1 LYRKYYFNNIIQAIK
16 NKYFIKLLKKR
27 KTKNTVSMLTYFAN
41 ILLPLPLP
49 AVFTYRVPHDLNE
62 QIKVGTRVVVPF
74 GKNKLYAGLVM
85 EVHAMAPAYPNV
97 KYVVD
102 IIDKEAIITEKQLE
116 LWKWIAHYYL
126 CHTGEVM
133 AAAMPSGLKLAGE
146 TLIMLHPDFDGD
158 ISTLTERELKIAE
171 AMTYRQHLT
180 VTEVQKIVEI
190 QKIFPVIKS
199 LVEKKVILTTEE
211 IKNPYRVKKE
221 TYIFL
226 HDNYFS
232 DEPALFELLD
242 QLSASKRT
250 EKQSQLLLAFL
261 MLKRDEDRVK
271 RAELLKKSECSAS
284 SLQTLVNNN
293 ILVQKE
299 IQSSR
304 LANVSKKNDISDIN
318 LSEEQQRCF
327 LQIAELFKQHSVVL
341 LHGITGSGKTEIYM
355 KMIDEVLAQ
364 GKQVLYLLPEI
375 ALTSQI
381 VNRLQK
387 YFGNRVGVYHSRFNE
402 FERVEI
408 WDRVLRHG
416 EVPENSLDILEPE
429 TNSRYSLILG
439 ARSSLLLPYQN
450 LGLIIVDEE
459 HDASYK
465 QQDPAPRYHARDAA
479 VVLGK
484 LHNAPVLLGT
494 ATPSLESYYN
504 VKQGKYGLVE
514 LFQRFAESK
523 LPEIWIENVPEA
535 RKQKKME
542 GDISHFLI
550 ENMATALERKEQ
562 IILFQNRRGYAVR
575 LYCNACQAMPA
586 CIHCDVTLTYHKK
599 SNLLKCHY
607 CGYAIAVPTRCP
619 HCQSADIEMKGFG
632 TEKIEE
638 TLAQLFPDAKVARMD
653 LDTTRSKTAYQK
665 IISDFEK
672 QRTNILVGTQMV
684 TKGLD
689 FDRVSIVGILEADN
703 MLTFPDFRAFERAF
717 QVMAQ
722 VSGRAGRKELPG
734 KVIIQS
740 YQPRHPAFKYV
751 IGNDYQAMYNNQ
763 IEERKKYRYPP
774 VFRLIKITIK
784 HNNLELVNFAAA
796 EIAMELQKIFPKQV
810 LGPEFPL
817 ISRLQNQYLK
827 EIWIKFAKE
836 PSLVKKKALL
846 QKYISQFQTH
856 SKYKQVR
863 VVVNVD
869 C

>member
-1 LYRKYYFNNIIQAIK
+1 MRPTF
-16 NKYFIKLLKKR
+16 
-27 KTKNTVSMLTYFAN
+27 FAN

-49 AVFTYRVPHDLNE
+49 ATFTYRIPYDFE
-62 QIKVGTRVVVPF
+62 TQIKIGIRVVVPF

-85 EVHAMAPAYPNV
+85 AVHTNVPSLLNV
-97 KYVVD
+97 KYIVDMIDVEPVV
-102 IIDKEAIITEKQLE
+102 TEKQLE
-116 LWKWIAHYYL
+116 LWKWLAHYYL
-126 CHTGEVM
+126 CHKGEVM

-146 TLIMLHPDFDGD
+146 TLIMLHPNFDGD

-171 AMTYRQHLT
+171 ALTYRQRMT
-180 VTEVQKIVEI
+180 VADAQKVVDI

-199 LVEKKVILTTEE
+199 LVEKKIILTTEE
-211 IKNPYRVKKE
+211 IKNPYHAKKE

-226 HDNYFS
+226 HESYAS

-242 QLSASKRT
+242 KLSASKKT

-261 MLKRDEDRVK
+261 MLKRTENSVK
-271 RAELLKKSECSAS
+271 KSELLKKSEGSPS
-284 SLQTLVNNN
+284 SLHTLINNN
-293 ILVQKE
+293 ILIQKE
-299 IQSSR
+299 VQSSR
-304 LANVSKKNDISDIN
+304 LQEVSSVYNIGEIE
-318 LSEEQQRCF
+318 LSEIQQKSF
-327 LQIAELFKQHSVVL
+327 LQIKELFKQFPVVL

-355 KMIDEVLAQ
+355 KMIDKVLAQ

-381 VNRLQK
+381 VGRLQK
-387 YFGNRVGVYHSRFNE
+387 YFGNKVGVYHSRFNE

-408 WDRVLRHG
+408 WNRVLQHG
-416 EVPENSLDILEPE
+416 KDSE
-429 TNSRYSLILG
+429 RKYSLVLG
-439 ARSSLLLPYQN
+439 ARSALLLPYQN

-465 QQDPAPRYHARDAA
+465 QNDPAPRYHARDAA

-484 LHNAPVLLGT
+484 LHHAPVLLGT

-514 LFQRFAESK
+514 LFQRYAESQ

-535 RKQKKME
+535 RRQKKME
-542 GDISHFLI
+542 GHLSHFLI
-550 ENMATALERKEQ
+550 DNMATALERKEQ

-575 LYCNACQAMPA
+575 LYCNSCQNMPT

-607 CGYAIAVPTRCP
+607 CGYAIAMPTHCP
-619 HCQSADIEMKGFG
+619 HCQSVDVEKKGFG

-638 TLAQLFPDAKVARMD
+638 TLAQLFPDSKVARMD

-672 QRTNILVGTQMV
+672 MRTDILVGTQMV

-689 FDRVSIVGILEADN
+689 FDRVSVVGILEADN
-703 MLTFPDFRAFERAF
+703 LLSFPDFRAFERAF
-717 QVMAQ
+717 QVLAQ

-740 YQPRHPAFKYV
+740 YQPWHPALQYVLGNNFK
-751 IGNDYQAMYNNQ
+751 AMYNNQ
-763 IEERKKYRYPP
+763 IAEREKFRYPP
-774 VFRLIKITIK
+774 VYRLIKITLK
-784 HNNLELVNFAAA
+784 HNNLELVNHAAA
-796 EIAMELQKIFPKQV
+796 ELALALQQKFPKQV

-817 ISRLQNQYLK
+817 VGRLQNQFLK
-827 EIWIKFAKE
+827 DIWIKFAKNS
-836 PSLVKKKALL
+836 SLEKKKNALQQMIL
-846 QKYISQFQTH
+846 HFQTH
-856 SKYKQVR
+856 SQFKQVR

>member
-1 LYRKYYFNNIIQAIK
+1 
-16 NKYFIKLLKKR
+16 
-27 KTKNTVSMLTYFAN
+27 MLTYFTQ

-49 AVFTYRVPHDLNE
+49 AMFTYRVPQELNG
-62 QIKVGTRVVVPF
+62 QIQAGIRVVVPF
-74 GKNKLYAGLVM
+74 GKHRLYAGLVM
-85 EVHAMAPAYPNV
+85 EVHTNPPSFPNV
-97 KYVVD
+97 KYV
-102 IIDKEAIITEKQLE
+102 IDVIDVTPIVTEKQLA
-116 LWKWIAHYYL
+116 LWKWLAHYYL
-126 CHTGEVM
+126 CYNGEVM

-158 ISTLTERELKIAE
+158 ISTLTERELIIAE
-171 AMTYRQHLT
+171 ALTYRQHLT
-180 VTEVQKIVEI
+180 VAEVQKIVEI

-199 LVEKKVILTTEE
+199 LVEKNVILTTEE
-211 IKNPYRVKKE
+211 IKNPYRAKKE
-221 TYIFL
+221 SYIFL
-226 HDNYFS
+226 HEDYEN
-232 DEPALFELLD
+232 DEPALFEVLD
-242 QLSASKRT
+242 RLSASKKT

-271 RAELLKKSECSAS
+271 RTDLLKKSECSPS
-284 SLQTLVNNN
+284 SLQTLISNN
-293 ILVQKE
+293 ILIQKE
-299 IQSSR
+299 ILSSR
-304 LANVSKKNDISDIN
+304 LPDVSSKNDINDIV
-318 LSEEQQRCF
+318 LSEVQQKSF
-327 LQIAELFKQHSVVL
+327 LEIKALFRRFSVVL
-341 LHGITGSGKTEIYM
+341 LHGITGCGKTEIYM
-355 KMIDEVLAQ
+355 KMIDEVLMQ

-381 VNRLQK
+381 VSRLQK
-387 YFGNRVGVYHSRFNE
+387 FFGNRVGVYHSRFNE

-408 WDRVLRHG
+408 WNRVLQHG
-416 EVPENSLDILEPE
+416 
-429 TNSRYSLILG
+429 TNGEQKYSLILG

-450 LGLIIVDEE
+450 LGFIIVDEE

-514 LFQRFAESK
+514 LFQRYAESQ
-523 LPEIWIENVPEA
+523 LPEIWVENVPEA
-535 RKQKKME
+535 RRQKKME
-542 GDISHFLI
+542 GHLSHFLI
-550 ENMATALERKEQ
+550 NSMAEALDRKEQ
-562 IILFQNRRGYAVR
+562 VILFQNRRGYAVR
-575 LYCNACQAMPA
+575 LYCNACQNMPT

-607 CGYAIAVPTRCP
+607 CGYAIAVPERCP
-619 HCQSADIEMKGFG
+619 HCQSTDIEMKGFG

-638 TLAQLFPDAKVARMD
+638 TIAQLFPDAKVARMD

-672 QRTNILVGTQMV
+672 LRTDILVGTQMI

-689 FDRVSIVGILEADN
+689 FDRVTVVGILEADN
-703 MLTFPDFRAFERAF
+703 MITFPDFRAFERAF

-722 VSGRAGRKELPG
+722 VSGRAGRKEIPG

-740 YQPRHPAFKYV
+740 YQPWHPALKYV
-751 IGNDYQAMYNNQ
+751 IGNDFQAMYLNQ
-763 IEERKKYRYPP
+763 IEERRKFRYPP
-774 VFRLIKITIK
+774 VFRLIKITLK
-784 HNNLELVNFAAA
+784 HNNLEFVNQAAA
-796 EIAMELQKIFPKQV
+796 ELAQELQKRFPKQV

-827 EIWIKFAKE
+827 EIWIKFAKDT
-836 PSLVKKKALL
+836 SLEKKKEAL
-846 QKYISQFQTH
+846 QNIITQFQTH
-856 SKYKQVR
+856 SKCKQVR

>member
-1 LYRKYYFNNIIQAIK
+1 MTTL
-16 NKYFIKLLKKR
+16 
-27 KTKNTVSMLTYFAN
+27 FAN

-49 AVFTYRVPHDLNE
+49 ATFTYRVPYEFNE
-62 QIKVGTRVVVPF
+62 QINIGARVVVPF

-85 EVHAMAPAYPNV
+85 DIHTNAPAFPNV
-97 KYVVD
+97 KYIVD
-102 IIDKEAIITEKQLE
+102 IVDSEPVVTEKQLA
-116 LWKWIAHYYL
+116 LWKWLAHYYL
-126 CHTGEVM
+126 CHHGEVM

-146 TLIMLHPDFDGD
+146 TLIMLHPNFDGD

-171 AMTYRQHLT
+171 ALSYRQRMT
-180 VTEVQKIVEI
+180 VAEAQKTVDI
-190 QKIFPVIKS
+190 QKIFPIIKS
-199 LVEKKVILTTEE
+199 LVEKNVILTTEE
-211 IKNPYRVKKE
+211 IKNPYHTKKE

-226 HDNYFS
+226 HDNYLN

-242 QLSASKRT
+242 KLSASKKT
-250 EKQSQLLLAFL
+250 EKQSQVLLAFL
-261 MLKRDEDRVK
+261 MLKREENSVK
-271 RAELLKKSECSAS
+271 KAELLKKSECSPS
-284 SLQTLVNNN
+284 SLQTLINNN
-293 ILVQKE
+293 ILIQKE
-299 IQSSR
+299 IESSR
-304 LANVSKKNDISDIN
+304 LQNVSSINDIGDIL
-318 LSEEQQRCF
+318 LSNIQQKSF
-327 LQIAELFKQHSVVL
+327 LQIKELFQQFSVVL

-408 WDRVLRHG
+408 WNRVLNHNDG
-416 EVPENSLDILEPE
+416 NEQK
-429 TNSRYSLILG
+429 YSLILG
-439 ARSSLLLPYQN
+439 ARSALLLPYQN

-494 ATPSLESYYN
+494 ATPSLETYYN

-514 LFQRFAESK
+514 LFERFADSK
-523 LPEIWIENVPEA
+523 LPEIWIENIPEA
-535 RKQKKME
+535 RRQKKME
-542 GDISHFLI
+542 GHLSHFLI
-550 ENMATALERKEQ
+550 NNMADALARKEQ

-575 LYCNACQAMPA
+575 MYCNSCQTMPT

-607 CGYAIAVPTRCP
+607 CGYAIATPTRCP
-619 HCQSADIEMKGFG
+619 HCQSMDIEMKGFG

-638 TLAQLFPDAKVARMD
+638 TLAQLFPDAKIARMD

-672 QRTNILVGTQMV
+672 QRTDILVGTQMV

-689 FDRVSIVGILEADN
+689 FDRVSVVGILEADN
-703 MLTFPDFRAFERAF
+703 MLTYPDFRAFERAF

-722 VSGRAGRKELPG
+722 VSGRAGRKEIPG

-740 YQPRHPAFKYV
+740 YQPWHPALKYV
-751 IGNDYQAMYNNQ
+751 LGNNYKAMYENQ
-763 IEERKKYRYPP
+763 MEERKKFRYPP
-774 VFRLIKITIK
+774 VFRLLKISVK
-784 HNNLELVNFAAA
+784 HNSLELVNHAAA
-796 EIAMELQKIFPKQV
+796 EIASELQKQFPKQV

-817 ISRLQNQYLK
+817 IERLQNQYIK
-827 EIWIKFAKE
+827 EIWVKFAKNA
-836 PSLVKKKALL
+836 SLEKKKETL
-846 QKYISQFQTH
+846 QNILSQFQTH

-863 VVVNVD
+863 VIINVD

>member
-1 LYRKYYFNNIIQAIK
+1 
-16 NKYFIKLLKKR
+16 
-27 KTKNTVSMLTYFAN
+27 MLTYFAN

-49 AVFTYRVPHDLNE
+49 STFIYRVPHNLNE

-85 EVHAMAPAYPNV
+85 AVHTEVPSYPNV
-97 KYVVD
+97 KY
-102 IIDKEAIITEKQLE
+102 IIDLIDNAPIITEKQVE
-116 LWKWIAHYYL
+116 LWKWLAHYYL
-126 CHTGEVM
+126 CHNGEVM

-146 TLIMLHPDFDGD
+146 TLIMLHPNFDGD
-158 ISTLTERELKIAE
+158 ISMLTERELKIAE
-171 AMTYRQHLT
+171 ALSYRQHVT
-180 VTEVQKIVEI
+180 VAEMQKTAGI

-199 LVEKKVILTTEE
+199 LVEKNVILTTEE
-211 IKNPYRVKKE
+211 IKNPYRTKKE

-226 HDNYFS
+226 HNNYLN

-242 QLSASKRT
+242 RFSTSKKT

-261 MLKRDEDRVK
+261 MLKRNENSVK
-271 RAELLKKSECSAS
+271 KTELLKKSECSPS
-284 SLQTLVNNN
+284 SLQTLINNN

-299 IQSSR
+299 VQTSR
-304 LANVSKKNDISDIN
+304 LPNFFSLNNINDIN
-318 LSEEQQRCF
+318 LSEVQQKSF
-327 LQIAELFKQHSVVL
+327 LQIKELFLQFSVVL

-355 KMIDEVLAQ
+355 KLIDEVLKQ

-387 YFGNRVGVYHSRFNE
+387 YFGNKVGVYHSKFNE

-408 WDRVLRHG
+408 WNRVLQHS
-416 EVPENSLDILEPE
+416 EDEEQK
-429 TNSRYSLILG
+429 YSLVIG
-439 ARSSLLLPYQN
+439 ARSALLLPYQN

-459 HDASYK
+459 HDSSYK

-479 VVLGK
+479 VMLGK
-484 LHNAPVLLGT
+484 LHNASVLLGT
-494 ATPSLESYYN
+494 ATPSLETYYN
-504 VKQGKYGLVE
+504 VKQSKYGLVE
-514 LFQRFAESK
+514 LFHRYAESQ

-535 RKQKKME
+535 RRQKKME
-542 GDISHFLI
+542 GNLSHFLI
-550 ENMATALERKEQ
+550 DNMRAALERKEQ
-562 IILFQNRRGYAVR
+562 VILFQNRRGYAVR
-575 LYCNACQAMPA
+575 MYCNTCQTMPH

-607 CGYAIAVPTRCP
+607 CGYAIAVPAQCP
-619 HCQSADIEMKGFG
+619 NCQSVDIEMKGFG

-638 TLAQLFPDAKVARMD
+638 TLTQLFPDAKIARMD
-653 LDTTRSKTAYQK
+653 LDTTRSKTSHQK

-672 QRTNILVGTQMV
+672 QRTDILVGTQMV

-689 FDRVSIVGILEADN
+689 FDRVSVVGILEADN

-740 YQPRHPAFKYV
+740 YQPWHPALKYV
-751 IGNDYQAMYNNQ
+751 IGNDFNAMYENQ

-774 VFRLIKITIK
+774 VFRLIKITLK
-784 HNNLELVNFAAA
+784 HNNLELVNHAAT
-796 EIAMELQKIFPKQV
+796 EIALELQKRFPKQV

-817 ISRLQNQYLK
+817 IPRLQNQYLK
-827 EIWIKFAKE
+827 EIWIKFAKDSMLE
-836 PSLVKKKALL
+836 KKKITL
-846 QKYISQFQTH
+846 QSVITQFQTH
-856 SKYKQVR
+856 SKFKQVR

>member
-1 LYRKYYFNNIIQAIK
+1 
-16 NKYFIKLLKKR
+16 
-27 KTKNTVSMLTYFAN
+27 MLTFFAN

-49 AVFTYRVPHDLNE
+49 ATFTYRVPYDLNE
-62 QIKVGTRVVVPF
+62 QVKTGVRVVVPF

-85 EVHAMAPAYPNV
+85 EVHTRVPAFLNV
-97 KYVVD
+97 KY
-102 IIDKEAIITEKQLE
+102 IIDVIDVAPIVTEKQLE
-116 LWKWIAHYYL
+116 LWKWLAHYYL
-126 CHTGEVM
+126 CHKGEVM

-146 TLIMLHPDFDGD
+146 TLIMLHPNFDGN
-158 ISTLTERELKIAE
+158 ITALTERELKIAE
-171 AMTYRQHLT
+171 ALSYRQHIT
-180 VTEVQKIVEI
+180 VSEMQKVVGI
-190 QKIFPVIKS
+190 QKIFPIIKS
-199 LVEKKVILTTEE
+199 LVEKNVILTTEE
-211 IKNPYRVKKE
+211 IKNPYRAKKE

-226 HDNYFS
+226 HDHYVN
-232 DEPALFELLD
+232 DEFALFELLD
-242 QLSASKRT
+242 KLSASKRT
-250 EKQSQLLLAFL
+250 EKQSQVLLAFL
-261 MLKRDEDRVK
+261 MLKREENSVK
-271 RAELLKKSECSAS
+271 KGELLKKSECSSS
-284 SLQTLVNNN
+284 SLQTLINNN
-293 ILVQKE
+293 ILIQKE

-304 LANVSKKNDISDIN
+304 LPDVVSLNDIADIR
-318 LSEEQQRCF
+318 LSEMQQKSF
-327 LQIAELFKQHSVVL
+327 MQIKELFVQFSVVL

-381 VNRLQK
+381 VSRLQK
-387 YFGNRVGVYHSRFNE
+387 YFGNKVGVYHSRFNE

-408 WDRVLRHG
+408 WNRVLQHG
-416 EVPENSLDILEPE
+416 ADSEQK
-429 TNSRYSLILG
+429 YSLILG

-459 HDASYK
+459 HDTSYK
-465 QQDPAPRYHARDAA
+465 QQDPAPRYNARDAA

-494 ATPSLESYYN
+494 ATPSLETYYN

-514 LFQRFAESK
+514 LFQRYAESQ
-523 LPEIWIENVPEA
+523 LPEIWVENIPEA
-535 RKQKKME
+535 RRQKKME
-542 GDISHFLI
+542 GHLSHFLI
-550 ENMATALERKEQ
+550 DNMAAALERKEQ

-575 LYCNACQAMPA
+575 LYCNTCQTMPT

-607 CGYAIAVPTRCP
+607 CGYAIAVPERCP
-619 HCQSADIEMKGFG
+619 QCQSVDIEMKGFG

-638 TLAQLFPDAKVARMD
+638 TLSQIFPEAKIARMD
-653 LDTTRSKTAYQK
+653 LDTTRSKTSYQK

-689 FDRVSIVGILEADN
+689 FDRVSVVGILEADN

-717 QVMAQ
+717 QIMAQ

-734 KVIIQS
+734 KVIIQT
-740 YQPRHPAFKYV
+740 YQPWHPALKYV
-751 IGNDYQAMYNNQ
+751 IGNDYNAMYESQ

-774 VFRLIKITIK
+774 VFRMIKITLK
-784 HNNLELVNFAAA
+784 HNNLEWVNEAAVEVA
-796 EIAMELQKIFPKQV
+796 TALQKRFPKQV

-817 ISRLQNQYLK
+817 IARLQNQYLK
-827 EIWIKFAKE
+827 EIWVKFSKD
-836 PSLVKKKALL
+836 ALL
-846 QKYISQFQTH
+846 EQKKESLQNVITQFQTQ

>member
-1 LYRKYYFNNIIQAIK
+1 MQPTF
-16 NKYFIKLLKKR
+16 
-27 KTKNTVSMLTYFAN
+27 FAD

-49 AVFTYRVPHDLNE
+49 ATFTYRVPYEFNE
-62 QIKVGTRVVVPF
+62 QIKTGARVVVQF

-85 EVHAMAPAYPNV
+85 TVHQNAPAFLNV
-97 KYVVD
+97 KY
-102 IIDKEAIITEKQLE
+102 IIDIVDVEPVVTEKQLA
-116 LWKWIAHYYL
+116 LWKWLAHYYL
-126 CHTGEVM
+126 CHQGEVM

-146 TLIMLHPDFDGD
+146 TLIMLHPNFDGD
-158 ISTLTERELKIAE
+158 ISTLTEKELKIAE
-171 AMTYRQHLT
+171 ALSYRQRMT
-180 VTEVQKIVEI
+180 VAEAQKTVDI
-190 QKIFPVIKS
+190 QKIFPIIKS
-199 LVEKKVILTTEE
+199 LVEKNVILTTEE
-211 IKNPYRVKKE
+211 IKNPYHAKKE

-226 HDNYFS
+226 HDNFLN

-242 QLSASKRT
+242 KLSASKKT
-250 EKQSQLLLAFL
+250 EKQSQVLLAFL
-261 MLKRDEDRVK
+261 MLKREENSVK
-271 RAELLKKSECSAS
+271 KSELLKKSECSPS
-284 SLQTLVNNN
+284 SLQTLISNN
-293 ILVQKE
+293 ILIQKE

-304 LANVSKKNDISDIN
+304 LQNVSSTSDIGDIL
-318 LSEEQQRCF
+318 LSEIQQKTLLQIKELF
-327 LQIAELFKQHSVVL
+327 LQFSVVL

-387 YFGNRVGVYHSRFNE
+387 YFGNKVGVYHSRFNE

-408 WDRVLRHG
+408 WNRVLQH
-416 EVPENSLDILEPE
+416 EEDAAQK
-429 TNSRYSLILG
+429 YSLILG
-439 ARSSLLLPYQN
+439 ARSALLLPYQN

-494 ATPSLESYYN
+494 ATPSLETYYN
-504 VKQGKYGLVE
+504 VKQKKYGWVE
-514 LFQRFAESK
+514 LFERYAESQ
-523 LPEIWIENVPEA
+523 LPEIWIENIPEA
-535 RKQKKME
+535 RRQKKME
-542 GDISHFLI
+542 GHLSHFLI
-550 ENMATALERKEQ
+550 DNMTDALKRKEQ

-575 LYCNACQAMPA
+575 MYCNACQTMPT

-607 CGYAIAVPTRCP
+607 CGYAIATPTRCP
-619 HCQSADIEMKGFG
+619 YCKSMDVEMKGFG

-638 TLAQLFPDAKVARMD
+638 TLAQLFPDAKIARMD

-672 QRTNILVGTQMV
+672 QRTDILVGTQMV

-689 FDRVSIVGILEADN
+689 FDRVSVVGILEADN
-703 MLTFPDFRAFERAF
+703 MLTYPDFRAFERAF

-722 VSGRAGRKELPG
+722 VSGRAGRKEIPG

-740 YQPRHPAFKYV
+740 YQPWHPALKYV
-751 IGNDYQAMYNNQ
+751 IGNDYKAMYENQ
-763 IEERKKYRYPP
+763 MEERKKYRYPP
-774 VFRLIKITIK
+774 VFRLLKISVK
-784 HNNLELVNFAAA
+784 HSNLELVNHAAT
-796 EIAMELQKIFPKQV
+796 EIAESLKQRFPKQV

-817 ISRLQNQYLK
+817 IERLQNQYIK
-827 EIWIKFAKE
+827 EIWLKFAKDSALE
-836 PSLVKKKALL
+836 KKKETL
-846 QKYISQFQTH
+846 QNILSQFQTH

>member
-1 LYRKYYFNNIIQAIK
+1 
-16 NKYFIKLLKKR
+16 
-27 KTKNTVSMLTYFAN
+27 MLTYFAD

-49 AVFTYRVPHDLNE
+49 ATFTYRVPYELDA
-62 QIKVGTRVVVPF
+62 QIKTGIRVVVPF

-85 EVHAMAPAYPNV
+85 AVHTNAPPFLHV

-102 IIDKEAIITEKQLE
+102 IIDAEPIVTEKQLA
-116 LWKWIAHYYL
+116 LWKWMAHYYL
-126 CHTGEVM
+126 CYTGEVM

-146 TLIMLHPDFDGD
+146 TLIMLHPNFDGD

-171 AMTYRQHLT
+171 ALTYRQRMT
-180 VTEVQKIVEI
+180 VAEVQKTVDI
-190 QKIFPVIKS
+190 QKIFPIIKS

-211 IKNPYRVKKE
+211 IKNPYYAKKE
-221 TYIFL
+221 TCIFL
-226 HDNYFS
+226 HDTYLN

-242 QLSASKRT
+242 KLSASKKT

-261 MLKRDEDRVK
+261 MLKRNEDRVK
-271 RAELLKKSECSAS
+271 KSELLKKSGGSPS
-284 SLQTLVNNN
+284 SLQTLINNN

-299 IQSSR
+299 VQSSR
-304 LANVSKKNDISDIN
+304 LQEVSSMKDISDIY
-318 LSEEQQRCF
+318 LSKIQQKSF
-327 LQIAELFKQHSVVL
+327 LQIKELFLQYSVVL

-381 VNRLQK
+381 VSRLQK

-408 WDRVLRHG
+408 WNRVLQH
-416 EVPENSLDILEPE
+416 S
-429 TNSRYSLILG
+429 TNNEQKYSLILG

-459 HDASYK
+459 HDGSYK

-514 LFQRFAESK
+514 LFERYAESQ
-523 LPEIWIENVPEA
+523 LPEIWIENIPEA
-535 RKQKKME
+535 RRQKKME
-542 GDISHFLI
+542 GHLSHFLI
-550 ENMATALERKEQ
+550 DNMAAALERKEQ

-575 LYCNACQAMPA
+575 LYCNACQTMPT

-607 CGYAIAVPTRCP
+607 CGYAIATPARCP
-619 HCQSADIEMKGFG
+619 HCESMDVEMKGFG

-638 TLAQLFPDAKVARMD
+638 TLLQLFPEAKIARMD

-689 FDRVSIVGILEADN
+689 FDRVSVVGILEADN
-703 MLTFPDFRAFERAF
+703 MLSFPDFRAFERAF

-740 YQPRHPAFKYV
+740 YQPWHPALKYV
-751 IGNDYQAMYNNQ
+751 IGNDFKAMYENQ
-763 IEERKKYRYPP
+763 MEERKKFRYPP
-774 VFRLIKITIK
+774 VFRLIKITLK
-784 HNNLELVNFAAA
+784 HNNLESVNAAA
-796 EIAMELQKIFPKQV
+796 SELALVLQKRFPKQV

-817 ISRLQNQYLK
+817 IGRLQNQFLK
-827 EIWIKFAKE
+827 DIWIKFSKDAALE
-836 PSLVKKKALL
+836 KKKETL
-846 QKYISQFQTH
+846 QQVITQFQMH
-856 SKYKQVR
+856 SKFKQVR

>member
-1 LYRKYYFNNIIQAIK
+1 
-16 NKYFIKLLKKR
+16 
-27 KTKNTVSMLTYFAN
+27 MLTLFAN

-49 AVFTYRVPHDLNE
+49 TTFTYRVPHDLNE
-62 QIKVGTRVVVPF
+62 QIKTGTRVVVPF

-85 EVHAMAPAYPNV
+85 SVTTDAPEFPNV
-97 KYVVD
+97 KYIID
-102 IIDKEAIITEKQLE
+102 IIDAAPIVTEKQLD

-126 CHTGEVM
+126 CHNGEVM

-171 AMTYRQHLT
+171 ALTYRQHLT
-180 VTEVQKIVEI
+180 VAEVQKIVEI

-199 LVEKKVILTTEE
+199 LVEKNVIITTEE
-211 IKNPYRVKKE
+211 IKNPYRTKKE

-226 HDNYFS
+226 HDNYLN
-232 DEPALFELLD
+232 DEFTLFELLD
-242 QLSASKRT
+242 RLSASKKT

-261 MLKRDEDRVK
+261 MLKKDENRVK
-271 RAELLKKSECSAS
+271 RAELLKKSECSSS
-284 SLQTLVNNN
+284 SLQTLLNNN

-304 LANVSKKNDISDIN
+304 LPDISSMNDISDIL
-318 LSEEQQRCF
+318 LSEAQQKSF
-327 LQIAELFKQHSVVL
+327 LQISELFKRFSVVL

-355 KMIDEVLAQ
+355 KMIDEVLSQ

-408 WDRVLRHG
+408 WNRVLQYG
-416 EVPENSLDILEPE
+416 SCSSEAEPQSNE
-429 TNSRYSLILG
+429 KYSLILG

-479 VVLGK
+479 IVLGK
-484 LHNAPVLLGT
+484 LHSAPVLLGT

-514 LFQRFAESK
+514 LFQRFAESQ
-523 LPEIWIENVPEA
+523 LPEIWIENIPEA

-542 GDISHFLI
+542 GHLSHFLI
-550 ENMATALERKEQ
+550 ENMASALERKEQ

-575 LYCNACQAMPA
+575 LYCNACQAMPT
-586 CIHCDVTLTYHKK
+586 CVHCDVTLTYHKK

-607 CGYAIAVPTRCP
+607 CGYAIAVPVRCL

-653 LDTTRSKTAYQK
+653 LDTTRSKTSYQK

-672 QRTNILVGTQMV
+672 QRTHILVGTQMV

-689 FDRVSIVGILEADN
+689 FDRVSVVGILEADN
-703 MLTFPDFRAFERAF
+703 LLTFPDFRAFERAF

-722 VSGRAGRKELPG
+722 VSGRAGRKEFPG

-740 YQPRHPAFKYV
+740 YQPWHPALKYV
-751 IGNDYQAMYNNQ
+751 IGNDYQAMYANQ

-774 VFRLIKITIK
+774 VFRLIKITLK
-784 HNNLELVNFAAA
+784 HNNLELVNQAAT
-796 EIAMELQKIFPKQV
+796 EIALELQKRFPKQV

-827 EIWIKFAKE
+827 EIWIKFAKDT
-836 PSLVKKKALL
+836 SLEKKKDLL
-846 QKYISQFQTH
+846 QNVILQFQTH
-856 SKYKQVR
+856 SKCRQVR

>member
-1 LYRKYYFNNIIQAIK
+1 
-16 NKYFIKLLKKR
+16 
-27 KTKNTVSMLTYFAN
+27 MLTLFAN

-49 AVFTYRVPHDLNE
+49 TTFTYRVPHDLNE
-62 QIKVGTRVVVPF
+62 QIKIGTRVVVPF
-74 GKNKLYAGLVM
+74 GKNKLYAGLVIDL
-85 EVHAMAPAYPNV
+85 HTQAPSFPNV
-97 KYVVD
+97 KYVID
-102 IIDKEAIITEKQLE
+102 IIDAIPIVTEKQLE
-116 LWKWIAHYYL
+116 LWKWLAHYYL
-126 CHTGEVM
+126 CHAGEVM

-146 TLIMLHPDFDGD
+146 TLIMLHPNFDGD

-171 AMTYRQHLT
+171 ALTYRQHLT
-180 VTEVQKIVEI
+180 VAEVQKIVEI

-199 LVEKKVILTTEE
+199 LVEKNVILTTEE
-211 IKNPYRVKKE
+211 IKNPYRTKKE
-221 TYIFL
+221 SYIFL
-226 HDNYFS
+226 HDNYLN

-242 QLSASKRT
+242 RLSASKKT

-261 MLKRDEDRVK
+261 MLKRDENSVK
-271 RAELLKKSECSAS
+271 RAELLKKPECSAS
-284 SLQTLVNNN
+284 SLQTLINNN
-293 ILVQKE
+293 VLIQKE

-304 LANVSKKNDISDIN
+304 LPDVSSMNDINDIH
-318 LSEEQQRCF
+318 LSEVQQKSF
-327 LQIAELFKQHSVVL
+327 LQIKKLFQQFSVVL

-355 KMIDEVLAQ
+355 MMIAEVLAQ

-381 VNRLQK
+381 VCRLQK
-387 YFGNRVGVYHSRFNE
+387 YFGNKVGVYHSRFNE

-408 WDRVLRHG
+408 WNRVLQHADSV
-416 EVPENSLDILEPE
+416 EQK
-429 TNSRYSLILG
+429 YSLILG
-439 ARSSLLLPYQN
+439 ARSALLLPYQN

-514 LFQRFAESK
+514 LFHRFAESR
-523 LPEIWIENVPEA
+523 LPEIWIENIPEA

-542 GDISHFLI
+542 GHLSHFLI
-550 ENMATALERKEQ
+550 DNMTAALKRKEQ

-575 LYCNACQAMPA
+575 LYCNACQNMPT
-586 CIHCDVTLTYHKK
+586 CMHCDVTLTYHKK

-607 CGYAIAVPTRCP
+607 CGYAIAMPVRCP
-619 HCQSADIEMKGFG
+619 HCQSADIEIKGFG

-638 TLAQLFPDAKVARMD
+638 TLAELFPNAKVARMD

-665 IISDFEK
+665 IIADFEK
-672 QRTNILVGTQMV
+672 QRTDILVGTQMV

-689 FDRVSIVGILEADN
+689 FDRVSVVGILEADN
-703 MLTFPDFRAFERAF
+703 LLTFPDFRAFERAF

-740 YQPRHPAFKYV
+740 YQPWHPALKYV
-751 IGNDYQAMYNNQ
+751 IGNDYQAMYDNQ
-763 IEERKKYRYPP
+763 IEERQKYRYPP
-774 VFRLIKITIK
+774 VYRIIKITLK
-784 HNNLELVNFAAA
+784 HNNLELVNCAAA
-796 EIAMELQKIFPKQV
+796 EVAFELQKKFPKQV

-817 ISRLQNQYLK
+817 IARLQNQYLK
-827 EIWIKFAKE
+827 EIWIKFAKDS
-836 PSLVKKKALL
+836 SLEKKKETL
-846 QKYISQFQTH
+846 QNILSQFQTH
-856 SKYKQVR
+856 SKFKQVKI
-863 VVVNVD
+863 VVNVD

>member
-1 LYRKYYFNNIIQAIK
+1 
-16 NKYFIKLLKKR
+16 
-27 KTKNTVSMLTYFAN
+27 MPTYFAN

-49 AVFTYRVPHDLNE
+49 ATFTYRVPHDLNE
-62 QIKVGTRVVVPF
+62 QVKTGIRVVVPF

-85 EVHAMAPAYPNV
+85 AVHMEPPSFPNV
-97 KYVVD
+97 KY
-102 IIDKEAIITEKQLE
+102 IIDIVDVAPIVTEKQLE
-116 LWKWIAHYYL
+116 LWKWLAHYYL
-126 CHTGEVM
+126 CHKGEVM

-146 TLIMLHPDFDGD
+146 TLIMLHPNFDGD

-171 AMTYRQHLT
+171 ALSYRQHIT
-180 VTEVQKIVEI
+180 VAEMQKVAGI

-199 LVEKKVILTTEE
+199 LVEKNVILTTEE
-211 IKNPYRVKKE
+211 IKNPYRAKKE
-221 TYIFL
+221 TCIFL
-226 HDNYFS
+226 HDSYVN

-242 QLSASKRT
+242 RLSASKKT

-261 MLKRDEDRVK
+261 MLKRDEKSVK
-271 RAELLKKSECSAS
+271 RTALLKKSESSPS
-284 SLQTLVNNN
+284 SLQTLINNN
-293 ILVQKE
+293 ILIQKE

-304 LANVSKKNDISDIN
+304 LPDVSSMNDISEIC
-318 LSEEQQRCF
+318 LSEAQQKSF
-327 LQIAELFKQHSVVL
+327 LQIKRLFQQFSVVL

-387 YFGNRVGVYHSRFNE
+387 YFGGRVGVYHSRFNE

-408 WDRVLRHG
+408 WNRVLQHG
-416 EVPENSLDILEPE
+416 AASEQK
-429 TNSRYSLILG
+429 YSLILG

-465 QQDPAPRYHARDAA
+465 QQDPAPRYHAREAA

-494 ATPSLESYYN
+494 ATPSLETYYN
-504 VKQGKYGLVE
+504 VKQGKYGLAQ
-514 LFQRFAESK
+514 LFQRYAESQ
-523 LPEIWIENVPEA
+523 LPEIWVENVPEA

-542 GDISHFLI
+542 GHLSHFLI
-550 ENMATALERKEQ
+550 DNMAAALERKEQ

-575 LYCNACQAMPA
+575 LYCNTCQTMPT

-607 CGYAIAVPTRCP
+607 CGYAIAVPAQCP
-619 HCQSADIEMKGFG
+619 HCQSNDIEMKGFG

-638 TLAQLFPDAKVARMD
+638 TLTQLFPNAKIARMD
-653 LDTTRSKTAYQK
+653 LDTTRSKTSYQK

-672 QRTNILVGTQMV
+672 QRTDILVGTQMV

-689 FDRVSIVGILEADN
+689 FDRVSVVGILEADN

-722 VSGRAGRKELPG
+722 VSGRAGRKEIPG
-734 KVIIQS
+734 KVIIQT
-740 YQPRHPAFKYV
+740 YQPWHPALKYV
-751 IGNDYQAMYNNQ
+751 LGNDYNAMYENQ

-774 VFRLIKITIK
+774 VFRLIKITLK
-784 HNNLELVNFAAA
+784 HNNLELVNQAAA
-796 EIAMELQKIFPKQV
+796 EVAQELQKRFPAQV

-817 ISRLQNQYLK
+817 IARLQNQYLK
-827 EIWIKFAKE
+827 EIWVKFAKNS
-836 PSLVKKKALL
+836 SLEKKKETL
-846 QKYISQFQTH
+846 QQVITQFQTH

-863 VVVNVD
+863 LTVNVD

>member
-1 LYRKYYFNNIIQAIK
+1 MTTR
-16 NKYFIKLLKKR
+16 
-27 KTKNTVSMLTYFAN
+27 FAN

-49 AVFTYRVPHDLNE
+49 ATFTYRVPFDFNDSL
-62 QIKVGTRVVVPF
+62 KVGARVVVPF

-85 EVHAMAPAYPNV
+85 EIHTNSPAFANV
-97 KYVVD
+97 KYIID
-102 IIDKEAIITEKQLE
+102 IIDIEAVVTQKQLE

-126 CHTGEVM
+126 CHQGEVM

-158 ISTLTERELKIAE
+158 ISTLTERELKITE
-171 AMTYRQHLT
+171 ALSYRQRMSVAET
-180 VTEVQKIVEI
+180 QKVVDI

-199 LVEKKVILTTEE
+199 LVEKKVILTSEE
-211 IKNPYRVKKE
+211 IKNPYHTKKE

-226 HDNYFS
+226 HDNYLN

-242 QLSASKRT
+242 RLSASKRT
-250 EKQSQLLLAFL
+250 EKQSQVLLAFL
-261 MLKRDEDRVK
+261 MLKKDENGVK
-271 RAELLKKSECSAS
+271 KAELLKKSECSSS
-284 SLQTLVNNN
+284 SLQTLINNN
-293 ILVQKE
+293 ILIQKE
-299 IQSSR
+299 IQKSR
-304 LANVSKKNDISDIN
+304 LRDVHAINDINDIN
-318 LSEEQQRCF
+318 LSEVQQKSFMQIKELF
-327 LQIAELFKQHSVVL
+327 LQYSVVL

-355 KMIDEVLAQ
+355 KMIEEVLAQ

-381 VNRLQK
+381 VSRLQK
-387 YFGNRVGVYHSRFNE
+387 YFGNKVGVYHSRFNE

-408 WDRVLRHG
+408 WNMVLKHS
-416 EVPENSLDILEPE
+416 EEDSQK
-429 TNSRYSLILG
+429 YSLIIG
-439 ARSSLLLPYQN
+439 ARSALLLPYQN

-479 VVLGK
+479 IVLGK

-504 VKQGKYGLVE
+504 VKQGKFGLVE
-514 LFQRFAESK
+514 LFQRHAESH

-535 RKQKKME
+535 RRQKKME
-542 GDISHFLI
+542 GHLSHFLI
-550 ENMATALERKEQ
+550 DNMAAALAQKEQ

-575 LYCNACQAMPA
+575 MYCNACQMMPA

-607 CGYAIAVPTRCP
+607 CGYAIAAPTHCP
-619 HCQSADIEMKGFG
+619 HCQSMDIEMKGFG

-653 LDTTRSKTAYQK
+653 LDTTRSKTAYQR

-672 QRTNILVGTQMV
+672 QRTDILVGTQMV
-684 TKGLD
+684 AKGLD
-689 FDRVSIVGILEADN
+689 FDRVSVVGILEADN
-703 MLTFPDFRAFERAF
+703 LLTFPDFRAFERAF

-734 KVIIQS
+734 KVIIQT
-740 YQPRHPAFKYV
+740 YQPWHPALKYV
-751 IGNDYQAMYNNQ
+751 IGNNYGAMYENQ
-763 IEERKKYRYPP
+763 IEERKKFRYPP
-774 VFRLIKITIK
+774 VYRLIKITVK
-784 HNNLELVNFAAA
+784 HNSLELVNNAAA
-796 EIAMELQKIFPKQV
+796 ELALALQKQFPKQV

-817 ISRLQNQYLK
+817 IERLQSQYLK
-827 EIWIKFAKE
+827 EIWVKFAKN
-836 PSLVKKKALL
+836 PSLEKKKEEL
-846 QKYISQFQTH
+846 QKLLTQFQTH